1 LTPTSDLNNALLS
14 HILTESNA
22 FSTAAGYVG
31 GENKVD
37 HDISLLIPEIWARL
51 NAKDRDPKV
60 LIANGSLEKLEDFE
74 YQGKKVLASRLGY
87 RITSTFSL
95 LCLNRLFDEP
105 NAVFNEKMLKPELQG
120 IEDYVDGIANIVEAQ
135 QKVALSYFEDG
146 SIEAAIPP
154 LKILLHMMAYGHY
167 EGKEMSDP
175 ELRSYFERDYVINSD
190 WYKERLQLKQQKDI
204 HFYTNQISYLEQF
217 ISNTENNLLVAEM
230 DLNMRLQNVKNM
242 LATASSPDYINSLVG
257 TIGAD
262 PLYKK

>member
-1 LTPTSDLNNALLS
+1 
-14 HILTESNA
+14 
-22 FSTAAGYVG
+22 
-31 GENKVD
+31 
-37 HDISLLIPEIWARL
+37 
-51 NAKDRDPKV
+51 
-60 LIANGSLEKLEDFE
+60 
-74 YQGKKVLASRLGY
+74 
-87 RITSTFSL
+87 
-95 LCLNRLFDEP
+95 
-105 NAVFNEKMLKPELQG
+105 MLKPELQG

-217 ISNTENNLLVAEM
+217 ISNAENNLLVAEI

-242 LATASSPDYINSLVG
+242 LATANSPDYINSLVG